1 MWKSKNRVIALLSA
15 FLILMAGSGIG
26 SAAEIIVH
34 NGESLQMAVDNA
46 TEGDTIIIEPG
57 TYNQNV
63 TIEKPDI
70 TIMSKSGNPD
80 DTIIQGIGMY
90 DGNFYL
96 SNGASGTTFKGITLK
111 GTNDSGGVVC
121 DIYTG
126 GTIENCKIINQ
137 AMGISTHMYS
147 EFHVVNNKFIDC
159 NVGVACGEMAIIYV
173 SDNTFIDCG
182 KMVNTDGDPGP
193 LKVELKNNTEISTN
207 ESNTTPVTSDPVGSV
222 EPIPTPIVPAEP
234 TPITNETISESDS
247 DSSSGSSHHSSS
259 SGGGGAGGSPEPAKN
274 IQVKEISQN
283 FISNGKDVTFNF
295 TKNATCVESITFRS
309 TTTAGKTTT
318 IVEELKNK
326 SSLVSKLPEGIVY
339 KSFNV
344 WVGNGGYGT
353 SKSIENA
360 SVNFKV
366 NTSWV
371 NENNINKSSI
381 LLNRY
386 DDKKKEWV
394 ELPVNLTNE
403 DDRFLHFTAN
413 VPGYSSFAITGTKG
427 ERNAIAAK
435 PAQIA
440 TSSTVASNTTTIA
453 NKIAGENKKTPGF
466 GIISGI
472 VCLFCIFL
480 YRIKRR

>member
-1 MWKSKNRVIALLSA
+1 
-15 FLILMAGSGIG
+15 
-26 SAAEIIVH
+26 
-34 NGESLQMAVDNA
+34 
-46 TEGDTIIIEPG
+46 
-57 TYNQNV
+57 
-63 TIEKPDI
+63 
-70 TIMSKSGNPD
+70 
-80 DTIIQGIGMY
+80 
-90 DGNFYL
+90 
-96 SNGASGTTFKGITLK
+96 
-111 GTNDSGGVVC
+111 
-121 DIYTG
+121 
-126 GTIENCKIINQ
+126 
-137 AMGISTHMYS
+137 MYS

-207 ESNTTPVTSDPVGSV
+207 ESNTTPVTPDPVGSV
-222 EPIPTPIVPAEP
+222 EPIPAPIVSAEP
-234 TPITNETISESDS
+234 TPITNETISESDN

-259 SGGGGAGGSPEPAKN
+259 SGGGGAGGSPEQAKN
-274 IQVKEISQN
+274 VQVKEISQT

-339 KSFNV
+339 KSLNV

-371 NENNINKSSI
+371 NENSINKSSI
-381 LLNRY
+381 LLNKY
-386 DDKKKEWV
+386 DDKNKEWV
-394 ELPVNLTNE
+394 ELPVNLTSE

-427 ERNAIAAK
+427 EPNAIAAK

-440 TSSTVASNTTTIA
+440 TSSTIVSNSSTIANTSAIA

-466 GIISGI
+466 GIMSGI
-472 VCLFCIFL
+472 ICLFCIFL
-480 YRIKRR
+480 HRIKRR